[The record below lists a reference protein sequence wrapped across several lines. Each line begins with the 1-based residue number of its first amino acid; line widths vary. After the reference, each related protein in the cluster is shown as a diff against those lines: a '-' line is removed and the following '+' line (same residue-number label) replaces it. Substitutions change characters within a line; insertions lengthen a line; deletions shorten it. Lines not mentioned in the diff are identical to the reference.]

1 MLILGHR
8 GASKAHPENTLEA
21 FAAAYEGGA
30 QGLEFDVRA
39 DVNGVPVLSHD
50 RSLLRRAR
58 KLRNVDEL
66 TVAELKKLDVGNG
79 YAMPTLAEALEFCGG
94 RGFLDIEVKQPGIE
108 RAVLDELASYR
119 GAWAI
124 SSFEWDSLAAF
135 RALDRDVD
143 LWLLTK
149 KFNDELF
156 DAAKRLNASTIAM
169 KHTQLNEASVART
182 RQKGLSVFAWTVN
195 DAGEAQRLA
204 DLGIDALCTDVPELL
219 YMLGDSEG
227 SKASSAVLIGGDDAV
242 RRRGN

>member
-50 RSLLRRAR
+50 RSLERRAGDP
-58 KLRNVDEL
+58 RNVDEL
-66 TVAELKKLDVGNG
+66 TVEELKTLDMGQG
-79 YAMPTLAEALEFCGG
+79 YRMPTLAETLELCGG
-94 RGFLDIEVKQPGIE
+94 RGFLDIEVKQAGIE
-108 RAVLDELASYR
+108 QAVLNDLSGYR

-124 SSFEWDSLAAF
+124 SSFDWSSLAAF
-135 RALDRDVD
+135 RKLDRNVE
-143 LWLLTK
+143 LWSLAMQ
-149 KFNDELF
+149 FNDALF
-156 DAAKRLNASTIAM
+156 DTARQIAAKGVAM
-169 KHTQLNEASVART
+169 HHSQLNESSVASCRE
-182 RQKGLSVFAWTVN
+182 KGLGVLAWTVN

-219 YMLGDSEG
+219 YMLGG
-227 SKASSAVLIGGDDAV
+227 AKA
-242 RRRGN
+242 